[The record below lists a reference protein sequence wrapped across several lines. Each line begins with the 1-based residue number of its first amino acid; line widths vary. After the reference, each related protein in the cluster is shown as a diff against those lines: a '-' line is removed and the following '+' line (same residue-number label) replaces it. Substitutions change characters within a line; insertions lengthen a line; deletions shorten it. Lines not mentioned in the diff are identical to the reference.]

1 MRLISIQTTDRGER
15 GEATFYD
22 VSHEVIFAVSAVGS
36 ANLFGGEN
44 ASELEETID
53 WIIEISRH
61 TNARADQL
69 DELGQVDLRAW
80 NMSS

>member
-15 GEATFYD
+15 GDAALYN
-22 VSHEVIFAVSAVGS
+22 VSHEVIFVVSAVGT

-44 ASELEETID
+44 ASEPEETFAWISEIGWRID
-53 WIIEISRH
+53 
-61 TNARADQL
+61 ARVHQL

-80 NMSS
+80 NMNS